1 MSQAI
6 SGVIVGDGNIFTSPT
21 TKLDEALSA
30 TSINA
35 VQNKAIT
42 TELNKKQN
50 ILTFDNTPKNG
61 SINPVTSG
69 GIKTAMDA
77 LSEKIDASSFDM
89 NNIVP
94 KTAAAHNALCRGKDL
109 TSYEANGG
117 MAAAIKA
124 ATFDD
129 IFPGDYI
136 IKSVT
141 IDGKTYSDV
150 KWIIMDLDYHYNRG
164 YGEWKDSEG
173 NTTANY
179 AVHHVVLMPE
189 HYLFNAQMNSSNT
202 TAGGY
207 QACNMFKTII
217 PKVNAGVLNAF
228 GKAHVLM
235 HDELLTNNMNP
246 NAASSVGA
254 GWTGSAYWDWSGD
267 YDGDTTGR
275 YPWRHDIQCNIPN
288 QAMMYGSSPFASSGF
303 EAGECNKQLAYFRYG
318 QNFDRNNW
326 CWLRDVSSGSY
337 FAYAINDGDAG
348 YADASSSGGVRPYFF
363 YH

>member
-35 VQNKAIT
+35 VQNKVIT
-42 TELNKKQN
+42 TELNKK
-50 ILTFDNTPKNG
+50 L
-61 SINPVTSG
+61 
-69 GIKTAMDA
+69 
-77 LSEKIDASSFDM
+77 DASSFDM

-141 IDGKTYSDV
+141 INGNTYRDV

-164 YGEWKDSEG
+164 YGSWIDSEG

-189 HYLFNAQMNSSNT
+189 HYLFYTQMNSSNT

-207 QACNMFKTII
+207 QACDMFKTII

-235 HDELLTNNMNP
+235 HDEMLTNNMNP
-246 NAASSVGA
+246 NAASSVGS
-254 GWTGSAYWDWSGD
+254 GWTGSTYWDFSGD
-267 YDGDTTGR
+267 DGDTTGR

-303 EAGECNKQLAYFRYG
+303 EAGDCNKQLAYFRYG
-318 QNFDRNNW
+318 QNFDRSYW

-337 FAYAINDGDAG
+337 FAFAASDGLAICN
-348 YADASSSGGVRPYFF
+348 DASSSYGVSPYFF

>member
-42 TELNKKQN
+42 TELNKKLN
-50 ILTFDNTPKNG
+50 I
-61 SINPVTSG
+61 
-69 GIKTAMDA
+69 
-77 LSEKIDASSFDM
+77 SSFDM

-141 IDGKTYSDV
+141 IDGKTYSNV

-164 YGEWKDSEG
+164 YGSWKDSEG
-173 NTTANY
+173 NTTFNY
-179 AVHHVVLMPE
+179 TVHHVVLMPE
-189 HYLFNAQMNSSNT
+189 HYLFTAQMNSSNT

-207 QACNMFKTII
+207 QASDMFKTII

-235 HDELLTNNMNP
+235 HDELLTNNMDA
-246 NAASSVGA
+246 NAASLVGA
-254 GWTGSAYWDWSGD
+254 GWTGSAYWDWSE
-267 YDGDTTGR
+267 YDGDTTGG

-288 QAMMYGSSPFASSGF
+288 QVMMYGSSPLASSGF
-303 EAGECNKQLAYFRYG
+303 EQGTCNKQLAYFRYG
-318 QNFDRNNW
+318 QNFDTEIW
-326 CWLRDVSSGSY
+326 CWLRDVASGSS
-337 FAYAINDGDAG
+337 FANACCDGANC
-348 YADASSSGGVRPYFF
+348 ADASDSGGVRPYFF

>member
-21 TKLDEALSA
+21 TKLDEALST

-42 TELNKKQN
+42 TELNKKLN
-50 ILTFDNTPKNG
+50 I
-61 SINPVTSG
+61 
-69 GIKTAMDA
+69 
-77 LSEKIDASSFDM
+77 SSFDM

-124 ATFDD
+124 AIFDD

-141 IDGKTYSDV
+141 IDGITYRDV

-164 YGEWKDSEG
+164 YGNWKDSEG
-173 NTTANY
+173 NTTDNY
-179 AVHHVVLMPE
+179 TVHHVVLMPE
-189 HYLFNAQMNSSNT
+189 HYLFTAQMNSSNT
-202 TAGGY
+202 TKGGY
-207 QACNMFKTII
+207 QASDMFKTTI

-235 HDELLTNNMNP
+235 HDEILTNNMNP
-246 NAASSVGA
+246 NADSSVGC

-267 YDGDTTGR
+267 DGDTTGR

-288 QAMMYGSSPFASSGF
+288 QVMMYGNSPFASSGY
-303 EAGECNKQLAYFRYG
+303 EAGDCNKQLAYFRYG
-318 QNFDRNNW
+318 QNFDRDQW
-326 CWLRDVSSGSY
+326 CWLRDVSSGSNFAVAY
-337 FAYAINDGDAG
+337 FIGYACYGDA
-348 YADASSSGGVRPYFF
+348 SGSDGVRPYFF

>member
-35 VQNKAIT
+35 VQNKVIT
-42 TELNKKQN
+42 TELNKK
-50 ILTFDNTPKNG
+50 L
-61 SINPVTSG
+61 
-69 GIKTAMDA
+69 
-77 LSEKIDASSFDM
+77 DASSFDM

-141 IDGKTYSDV
+141 IDGNTYSDV

-164 YGEWKDSEG
+164 YGKWKDSEG

-189 HYLFNAQMNSSNT
+189 HYLFNEQMNSSNT

-207 QACNMFKTII
+207 QACAMFKTII

-235 HDELLTNNMNP
+235 HDELLTNNMNA

-254 GWTGSAYWDWSGD
+254 GWTGSAYWGWNGN
-267 YDGDTTGR
+267 DGDTTGR
-275 YPWRHDIQCNIPN
+275 YAWRHDIQCNIPN

-303 EAGECNKQLAYFRYG
+303 EQGTCNKQLAYFRYG
-318 QNFDRNNW
+318 QNFDRNHW
-326 CWLRDVSSGSY
+326 CWLRDVSSGSK
-337 FAYAINDGDAG
+337 FAGANDDGIA
-348 YADASSSGGVRPYFF
+348 YYYVASYSGGVRPYFF

>member
-42 TELNKKQN
+42 TELNKK
-50 ILTFDNTPKNG
+50 L
-61 SINPVTSG
+61 
-69 GIKTAMDA
+69 
-77 LSEKIDASSFDM
+77 DASSFDM

-141 IDGKTYSDV
+141 IDGNTYSDV

-164 YGEWKDSEG
+164 YGNWKDSEG

-189 HYLFNAQMNSSNT
+189 HYLFTAQMNSSNT

-207 QACNMFKTII
+207 QACAMFKTII

-254 GWTGSAYWDWSGD
+254 GWTGSAYWDWSGND
-267 YDGDTTGR
+267 DNTGG

-288 QAMMYGSSPFASSGF
+288 QAMMYGSSPFASSGY
-303 EAGECNKQLAYFRYG
+303 EAGDCNKQLAYFRYG
-318 QNFDRNNW
+318 QNFDENNW
-326 CWLRDVSSGSY
+326 CWLRDVSSGSV
-337 FAYAINDGDAG
+337 FANAYASGDASFIV
-348 YADASSSGGVRPYFF
+348 ASTSAGVRPYFF

>member
-42 TELNKKQN
+42 TELNKK
-50 ILTFDNTPKNG
+50 L
-61 SINPVTSG
+61 
-69 GIKTAMDA
+69 
-77 LSEKIDASSFDM
+77 DASSFDM

-141 IDGKTYSDV
+141 IDGNTYRDV

-207 QACNMFKTII
+207 QACAMFKTII

-235 HDELLTNNMNP
+235 HDEILTNNMNP

-254 GWTGSAYWDWSGD
+254 GWTGSAYCDWSGN
-267 YDGDTTGR
+267 YDN
-275 YPWRHDIQCNIPN
+275 PWRHDIQCNIPN

-303 EAGECNKQLAYFRYG
+303 ESGDCNKQLAYFRYG

-326 CWLRDVSSGSY
+326 CWLRDVSSGSG
-337 FAYAINDGDAG
+337 FAGAG
-348 YADASSSGGVRPYFF
+348 ANGCATYLDASTSIGVRPYFF

>member
-1 MSQAI
+1 MSQEI

-42 TELNKKQN
+42 TELNKK
-50 ILTFDNTPKNG
+50 L
-61 SINPVTSG
+61 
-69 GIKTAMDA
+69 
-77 LSEKIDASSFDM
+77 DASSFDM

-141 IDGKTYSDV
+141 INGNTYRDV

-164 YGEWKDSEG
+164 SGKWKDSEG

-207 QACNMFKTII
+207 QACDMFKTII

-228 GKAHVLM
+228 GKSHVLM

-246 NAASSVGA
+246 NAASSVGS
-254 GWTGSAYWDWSGD
+254 GWTGSAYWDLSGN
-267 YDGDTTGR
+267 DGDTTGG

-288 QAMMYGSSPFASSGF
+288 QAMMYGSSPCASSGF
-303 EAGECNKQLAYFRYG
+303 EAGDCNKQLTYFRYG
-318 QNFDRNNW
+318 QNFDKDNW
-326 CWLRDVSSGSY
+326 CWLRDVSSGSA
-337 FAYAINDGDAG
+337 FAYADGGGRAG
-348 YADASSSGGVRPYFF
+348 SGGASGSYAVRPYFF

>member
-1 MSQAI
+1 MSQSI

-42 TELNKKQN
+42 TELNKK
-50 ILTFDNTPKNG
+50 L
-61 SINPVTSG
+61 
-69 GIKTAMDA
+69 
-77 LSEKIDASSFDM
+77 DASSFDM

-141 IDGKTYSDV
+141 IDGNTYSNV

-164 YGEWKDSEG
+164 YGNWKDSEG

-179 AVHHVVLMPE
+179 TVHHVVLMPE
-189 HYLFNAQMNSSNT
+189 HHLFNAQMNSSNT

-207 QACNMFKTII
+207 QACDMFKTII

-235 HDELLTNNMNP
+235 HDEILTNKMNP
-246 NAASSVGA
+246 NAASSA
-254 GWTGSAYWDWSGD
+254 GSGLTGSAYWDWSG
-267 YDGDTTGR
+267 YDGDTTGL

-303 EAGECNKQLAYFRYG
+303 EAGDCNKQLAYFRYG
-318 QNFDRNNW
+318 QNFDRNSW
-326 CWLRDVSSGSY
+326 CWLRDVSSGSI
-337 FAYAINDGDAG
+337 F
-348 YADASSSGGVRPYFF
+348 ADAYSIGFADYVDASYSGGVRPYFF

>member
-21 TKLDEALSA
+21 TKLDEVLSS

-42 TELNKKQN
+42 TELNKK
-50 ILTFDNTPKNG
+50 L
-61 SINPVTSG
+61 
-69 GIKTAMDA
+69 
-77 LSEKIDASSFDM
+77 DASSFDM

-164 YGEWKDSEG
+164 YGNWRDSEG

-189 HYLFNAQMNSSNT
+189 HYLFNAKMNSSIT
-202 TAGGY
+202 TEGGY
-207 QACNMFKTII
+207 QASDMFKTTI

-235 HDELLTNNMNP
+235 HDEILTNNMNP
-246 NAASSVGA
+246 NAASSIGA
-254 GWTGSAYWDWSGD
+254 GWTGSAYFDWTGN
-267 YDGDTTGR
+267 DGDTTGR

-288 QAMMYGSSPFASSGF
+288 QAMMYGSSPLASSGF
-303 EAGECNKQLAYFRYG
+303 EEGTCNKQLAYFRYG
-318 QNFDRNNW
+318 QNFDKNSW
-326 CWLRDVSSGSY
+326 CWLRDVSSGSG
-337 FAYAINDGDAG
+337 FAYANDCGDANSYG
-348 YADASSSGGVRPYFF
+348 ASRSVGVRPYFF

>member
-42 TELNKKQN
+42 TELNKK
-50 ILTFDNTPKNG
+50 L
-61 SINPVTSG
+61 
-69 GIKTAMDA
+69 
-77 LSEKIDASSFDM
+77 DASSFDMNNFDM

-141 IDGKTYSDV
+141 IDGNTYRDV

-164 YGEWKDSEG
+164 YGSWRDSEG
-173 NTTANY
+173 KTTANY

-207 QACNMFKTII
+207 QASYMFKTII

-235 HDELLTNNMNP
+235 HDEILTNNMNT

-254 GWTGSAYWDWSGD
+254 GWTGSAYCDWSGD
-267 YDGDTTGR
+267 DGDTTGGC
-275 YPWRHDIQCNIPN
+275 PWRHDIQCNIPN

-303 EAGECNKQLAYFRYG
+303 EEGTCNKQLAYFRYG
-318 QNFDRNNW
+318 QNFDRNSW
-326 CWLRDVSSGSY
+326 CWLRDVSSGSK
-337 FAYAINDGDAG
+337 FVN
-348 YADASSSGGVRPYFF
+348 ASYGGTAHCNGASRSGGVRPYFF

>member
-42 TELNKKQN
+42 TELNKK
-50 ILTFDNTPKNG
+50 L
-61 SINPVTSG
+61 
-69 GIKTAMDA
+69 
-77 LSEKIDASSFDM
+77 DASSFDM

-141 IDGKTYSDV
+141 IDGNTYRDV

-164 YGEWKDSEG
+164 YDSWKDSEG

-202 TAGGY
+202 TTGGY
-207 QACNMFKTII
+207 QHCDMFKTII

-235 HDELLTNNMNP
+235 HDEILTNNMNP

-254 GWTGSAYWDWSGD
+254 GWTGSAYWDWSGN
-267 YDGDTTGR
+267 DGDTTGR

-288 QAMMYGSSPFASSGF
+288 QAMMYGSSPFASSGL
-303 EAGECNKQLAYFRYG
+303 EAGDCNKQLAYFRYG
-318 QNFDRNNW
+318 QNFDRKNW

-337 FAYAINDGDAG
+337 FANAASRG
-348 YADASSSGGVRPYFF
+348 YASYGGASGSGGVRPYFF

>member
-1 MSQAI
+1 MSQTL
-6 SGVIVGDGNIFTSPT
+6 SGTIIGDGNIYSSPT
-21 TKLDEALSA
+21 TKLDEALSD

-35 VQNKAIT
+35 IQNKAIT
-42 TELNKKQN
+42 TELNKK
-50 ILTFDNTPKNG
+50 L
-61 SINPVTSG
+61 
-69 GIKTAMDA
+69 
-77 LSEKIDASSFDM
+77 DASSFDM

-94 KTAAAHNALCRGKDL
+94 KTAAAHNALCRGKNL

-141 IDGKTYSDV
+141 IDGNTYSNV

-164 YGEWKDSEG
+164 YGSWKDSEG

-189 HYLFNAQMNSSNT
+189 HYLFTAQMNSSNT
-202 TAGGY
+202 TADGY
-207 QACNMFKTII
+207 QYSDMFKTTI

-228 GKAHVLM
+228 GAAHVLM
-235 HDELLTNNMNP
+235 HDEILTNNMNA
-246 NAASSVGA
+246 NAASSAGS
-254 GWTGSAYWDWSGD
+254 GWTGSAYWDWNGS
-267 YDGDTTGR
+267 DGETTGEF
-275 YPWRHDIQCNIPN
+275 PWRHDIQCNIPN
-288 QAMMYGSSPFASSGF
+288 QAMMYGSSPLASSGF
-303 EAGECNKQLAYFRYG
+303 EQGTCNKQLAYFRYG
-318 QNFDRNNW
+318 QNFDKNKW
-326 CWLRDVSSGSY
+326 CWLRDVASGSI
-337 FAYAINDGDAG
+337 FALASSFGFADFD
-348 YADASSSGGVRPYFF
+348 DASLSYGVRPYFF

>member
-1 MSQAI
+1 MSQSI

-42 TELNKKQN
+42 TELNKK
-50 ILTFDNTPKNG
+50 L
-61 SINPVTSG
+61 
-69 GIKTAMDA
+69 
-77 LSEKIDASSFDM
+77 DASSFDM

-141 IDGKTYSDV
+141 IDGNTYSNV

-164 YGEWKDSEG
+164 YGNWKDSEG

-189 HYLFNAQMNSSNT
+189 HYLFTAQMNSSNT

-207 QACNMFKTII
+207 QACAMFKTII

-235 HDELLTNNMNP
+235 HDEMLTNNMNA

-254 GWTGSAYWDWSGD
+254 GWTGSAYWDWNGN
-267 YDGDTTGR
+267 DGDTTTGKF
-275 YPWRHDIQCNIPN
+275 PWRHDIQCNIPN
-288 QAMMYGSSPFASSGF
+288 QAMMYGNSPLASSGF
-303 EAGECNKQLAYFRYG
+303 DAGDCNKQLAYFRYG

-326 CWLRDVSSGSY
+326 CWLRDVASGSH
-337 FAYAINDGDAG
+337 FASARNFGNAY
-348 YADASSSGGVRPYFF
+348 YYVASYPGGVRPYFF

>member
-1 MSQAI
+1 MSQEI

-42 TELNKKQN
+42 TELNKK
-50 ILTFDNTPKNG
+50 L
-61 SINPVTSG
+61 
-69 GIKTAMDA
+69 
-77 LSEKIDASSFDM
+77 DASSIDM

-164 YGEWKDSEG
+164 YGNWKDSEG
-173 NTTANY
+173 NTTDNY

-189 HYLFNAQMNSSNT
+189 HYLFTAQMNSSNT

-207 QACNMFKTII
+207 QACDMFKTII

-228 GKAHVLM
+228 GKSHVLM

-254 GWTGSAYWDWSGD
+254 GWTGSAYLDWSGNN
-267 YDGDTTGR
+267 GDTTGR
-275 YPWRHDIQCNIPN
+275 YAWRHDIQCNIPN

-303 EAGECNKQLAYFRYG
+303 EAGDCNKQLAYFRYG
-318 QNFDRNNW
+318 QNFDTENC
-326 CWLRDVSSGSY
+326 CWLRDVSSGSVFAIAY
-337 FAYAINDGDAG
+337 SYGGFAYA
-348 YADASSSGGVRPYFF
+348 ASYFGASASGGVCPYFF

>member
-1 MSQAI
+1 MSQTI
-6 SGVIVGDGNIFTSPT
+6 SGVIVGEGNIYSSPT
-21 TKLDEALSA
+21 TKLDEALSD

-42 TELNKKQN
+42 TELNKK
-50 ILTFDNTPKNG
+50 L
-61 SINPVTSG
+61 
-69 GIKTAMDA
+69 
-77 LSEKIDASSFDM
+77 DASSFDM

-117 MAAAIKA
+117 MAAALKA

-141 IDGKTYSDV
+141 IDGNTYSNV

-164 YGEWKDSEG
+164 YGSWKDSEG
-173 NTTANY
+173 NTIDNY
-179 AVHHVVLMPE
+179 TVHHVVLMPE
-189 HYLFNAQMNSSNT
+189 HYLFTAQMNSSNT

-207 QACNMFKTII
+207 QASDMLKTII

-235 HDELLTNNMNP
+235 HDELLTNNMNA
-246 NAASSVGA
+246 NAASSVGS
-254 GWTGSAYWDWSGD
+254 GWTGSAYWDWSGVN
-267 YDGDTTGR
+267 GDTTGG

-288 QAMMYGSSPFASSGF
+288 QAMMYGNSPFASSGF
-303 EAGECNKQLAYFRYG
+303 EQGTCNKQLAYFRYG
-318 QNFDRNNW
+318 QNFDINDW
-326 CWLRDVSSGSY
+326 CWLRDVASGSF
-337 FAYAINDGDAG
+337 FAH
-348 YADASSSGGVRPYFF
+348 ADSNGIANCYSASASSGVRPYFF

>member
-21 TKLDEALSA
+21 TKLDEVLSA

-42 TELNKKQN
+42 TELNKK
-50 ILTFDNTPKNG
+50 LD
-61 SINPVTSG
+61 S
-69 GIKTAMDA
+69 
-77 LSEKIDASSFDM
+77 SSFDM

-141 IDGKTYSDV
+141 INGNTYRDV

-164 YGEWKDSEG
+164 YGSWEDSEG
-173 NTTANY
+173 NITANY
-179 AVHHVVLMPE
+179 TVHHVVLMPE
-189 HYLFNAQMNSSNT
+189 HSLFNAQMNSSNT
-202 TAGGY
+202 TKGGY
-207 QACNMFKTII
+207 QACAMFKTTI

-235 HDELLTNNMNP
+235 HDEILTNNMNP
-246 NAASSVGA
+246 NAASSIGA
-254 GWTGSAYWDWSGD
+254 GFTGSAYWDWAGN
-267 YDGDTTGR
+267 DGDTTGQ
-275 YPWRHDIQCNIPN
+275 YLWRHDIQCNIPN

-303 EAGECNKQLAYFRYG
+303 ESGDCNKQLAYFRYG
-318 QNFDRNNW
+318 QNFDNSNW
-326 CWLRDVSSGSY
+326 CWLRDVSNGSGFAGASGSG
-337 FAYAINDGDAG
+337 AADCGDASN
-348 YADASSSGGVRPYFF
+348 SSGVRPYFF

>member
-1 MSQAI
+1 MSQEI

-42 TELNKKQN
+42 TELNKK
-50 ILTFDNTPKNG
+50 L
-61 SINPVTSG
+61 
-69 GIKTAMDA
+69 
-77 LSEKIDASSFDM
+77 DASSFDM

-141 IDGKTYSDV
+141 INGNTYRDV

-164 YGEWKDSEG
+164 YGFWKDSEG

-189 HYLFNAQMNSSNT
+189 HYLFTAQMNSSNT

-207 QACNMFKTII
+207 QACDMFKTII

-228 GKAHVLM
+228 GKSHVLM

-254 GWTGSAYWDWSGD
+254 GCTGSAYWDFFTIN
-267 YDGDTTGR
+267 DGDTTGL

-303 EAGECNKQLAYFRYG
+303 EAVDCNKQLAYFRYG
-318 QNFDRNNW
+318 QNFDEDNW
-326 CWLRDVSSGSY
+326 CWLRDVSSGSN
-337 FAYAINDGDAG
+337 FAYASDYGFAYCG
-348 YADASSSGGVRPYFF
+348 GASRSVGVRPYFF

>member
-1 MSQAI
+1 MSQTL
-6 SGVIVGDGNIFTSPT
+6 SGTIIGGGNIYSSPA
-21 TKLDEALSA
+21 TKLDEELSS

-35 VQNKAIT
+35 VQNKVIT
-42 TELNKKQN
+42 TELNKK
-50 ILTFDNTPKNG
+50 L
-61 SINPVTSG
+61 
-69 GIKTAMDA
+69 
-77 LSEKIDASSFDM
+77 DASSFDMNNIDM

-117 MAAAIKA
+117 MAAAIKD

-141 IDGKTYSDV
+141 INGRTYRDV

-164 YGEWKDSEG
+164 YGNWKDSEG

-189 HYLFNAQMNSSNT
+189 HYLFKEQMNSSDT

-207 QACNMFKTII
+207 QACAMFKTII

-235 HDELLTNNMNP
+235 HDELLTNDMNP

-254 GWTGSAYWDWSGD
+254 GWTGSADWSWSGN
-267 YDGDTTGR
+267 DGDTTGR
-275 YPWRHDIQCNIPN
+275 YAWRHDIQCNIPN

-303 EAGECNKQLAYFRYG
+303 EAGDCNKQLAYFRYG
-318 QNFDRNNW
+318 QNFDRNSW
-326 CWLRDVSSGSY
+326 CWLRDVTSGSN
-337 FAYAINDGDAG
+337 FAIAG
-348 YADASSSGGVRPYFF
+348 TSGLASCIGASDSDGVRPYFF

>member
-42 TELNKKQN
+42 TELNKK
-50 ILTFDNTPKNG
+50 L
-61 SINPVTSG
+61 
-69 GIKTAMDA
+69 
-77 LSEKIDASSFDM
+77 DASSFDM

-141 IDGKTYSDV
+141 IDGKTYSNV

-164 YGEWKDSEG
+164 FGSWKDSEG
-173 NTTANY
+173 NMTANY

-189 HYLFNAQMNSSNT
+189 HYLFDAQMNSSNT

-207 QACNMFKTII
+207 QACAMLKTII

-235 HDELLTNNMNP
+235 HDEVLTNSMDD
-246 NAASSVGA
+246 NAASSIGA
-254 GWTGSAYWDWSGD
+254 GWTGSAYWSWGGN
-267 YDGDTTGR
+267 DGDTD
-275 YPWRHDIQCNIPN
+275 PWRHDIQCNIPN
-288 QAMMYGSSPFASSGF
+288 QAMMYGSSPFASSAF
-303 EAGECNKQLAYFRYG
+303 DTGECTKQLAYFRYG

-326 CWLRDVSSGSY
+326 CWLRDVSSGSR
-337 FAYAINDGDAG
+337 FAYVASTGDA
-348 YADASSSGGVRPYFF
+348 YCCDASASFGVRPYFF

>member
-42 TELNKKQN
+42 TELNKK
-50 ILTFDNTPKNG
+50 L
-61 SINPVTSG
+61 
-69 GIKTAMDA
+69 
-77 LSEKIDASSFDM
+77 DASSFDM

-141 IDGKTYSDV
+141 IGGNTYRDV

-164 YGEWKDSEG
+164 YGSWRDSEG

-189 HYLFNAQMNSSNT
+189 HYLFTAQMNSSNT

-207 QACNMFKTII
+207 QACAMFKTII
-217 PKVNAGVLNAF
+217 PKVNTGVLNAF

-235 HDELLTNNMNP
+235 HDEILTNNMNP

-254 GWTGSAYWDWSGD
+254 GWTGSAYWDWSGND
-267 YDGDTTGR
+267 DNTGR

-303 EAGECNKQLAYFRYG
+303 EAGDCNKQLAYFRYG
-318 QNFDRNNW
+318 QNFDRNGW
-326 CWLRDVSSGSY
+326 CWLRDVTSGSY
-337 FAYAINDGDAG
+337 FAYANGSG
-348 YADASSSGGVRPYFF
+348 YAACNGAPSSGGVRPYFF

>member
-42 TELNKKQN
+42 TELNKK
-50 ILTFDNTPKNG
+50 L
-61 SINPVTSG
+61 
-69 GIKTAMDA
+69 
-77 LSEKIDASSFDM
+77 DASSFDM

-141 IDGKTYSDV
+141 IDGNTYRDV

-164 YGEWKDSEG
+164 YGSWDDSEG
-173 NTTANY
+173 NTTYNY

-189 HYLFNAQMNSSNT
+189 HYLFNAPMNTSDT

-207 QACNMFKTII
+207 QASYMFKTII

-228 GKAHVLM
+228 GKAHVLT
-235 HDELLTNNMNP
+235 HDEILTNNMDA
-246 NAASSVGA
+246 NAASSAGA
-254 GWTGSAYWDWSGD
+254 GWMGSAYYDWSGD
-267 YDGDTTGR
+267 DDGDTTGV

-288 QAMMYGSSPFASSGF
+288 QAMMYGNSPFASSGF
-303 EAGECNKQLAYFRYG
+303 EQGTCNKQLAYFRYS
-318 QNFDRNNW
+318 QNFDKNNW
-326 CWLRDVSSGSY
+326 CWLRDVANDSN
-337 FAYAINDGDAG
+337 FANVSFYGYAIYNV
-348 YADASSSGGVRPYFF
+348 SSYSLGVRPYFF

>member
-42 TELNKKQN
+42 TELNKK
-50 ILTFDNTPKNG
+50 L
-61 SINPVTSG
+61 
-69 GIKTAMDA
+69 
-77 LSEKIDASSFDM
+77 DASSFDM

-141 IDGKTYSDV
+141 IDGNTYRDV

-164 YGEWKDSEG
+164 YGNWKDSEG

-207 QACNMFKTII
+207 QACAMFKTII

-254 GWTGSAYWDWSGD
+254 GWTGSAYWDWSGN
-267 YDGDTTGR
+267 DGDTKGG

-288 QAMMYGSSPFASSGF
+288 QAMMYGSSPLASSGF
-303 EAGECNKQLAYFRYG
+303 DAGTCNKQLAYFRYG

-326 CWLRDVSSGSY
+326 CWLRDVSSGSD
-337 FAYAINDGDAG
+337 FANANDSGR
-348 YADASSSGGVRPYFF
+348 ADSYGASYSSGVRPYFF